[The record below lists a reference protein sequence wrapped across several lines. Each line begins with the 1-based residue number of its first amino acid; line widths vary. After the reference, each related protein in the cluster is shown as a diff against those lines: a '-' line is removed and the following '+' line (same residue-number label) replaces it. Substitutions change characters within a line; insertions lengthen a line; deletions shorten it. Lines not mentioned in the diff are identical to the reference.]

1 MKANTMRPDS
11 IMDEDQV
18 KAIIGRDTT
27 SSLYREKKV
36 LVLALDTTRT
46 APVPMM
52 RRAIEEVI
60 GERAARL
67 VSLWIMRGGAHRL
80 EHERLTG

>member
-11 IMDEDQV
+11 ILDEDQV

-60 GERAARL
+60 GERAAKL
-67 VSLWIMRGGAHRL
+67 VSLWIMRGRFS
-80 EHERLTG
+80 TGWSMRD